1 MGGQSYGTGSSV
13 LPFLTQFNKLLQPQ
27 ANEMN
32 YVTTLK
38 QEIREYLL
46 ENTKKNLNFLVLGCS
61 SFLDKRWST
70 LSFLPD
76 VKKLEIKR
84 KIMRELEQL
93 EIVWK
98 DSNLDVQPPSKKKK
112 GFNMDI
118 DGDSAELEAG
128 STQAEREFKSFEG
141 ERNLDPGEDPFPW
154 WRCRKTKY
162 PLMSQLARKYLA
174 VMGTSTPAERVFSQL
189 GRVLEKRRLK
199 MKDSLFSSL
208 MFLSDC
214 DL

>member
-1 MGGQSYGTGSSV
+1 M
-13 LPFLTQFNKLLQPQ
+13 
-27 ANEMN
+27 
-32 YVTTLK
+32 
-38 QEIREYLL
+38 
-46 ENTKKNLNFLVLGCS
+46 KKNLNFLVLGCS
-61 SFLDKRWST
+61 TFLDKLWST

-141 ERNLDPGEDPFPW
+141 
-154 WRCRKTKY
+154 
-162 PLMSQLARKYLA
+162 
-174 VMGTSTPAERVFSQL
+174 
-189 GRVLEKRRLK
+189 
-199 MKDSLFSSL
+199 
-208 MFLSDC
+208 
-214 DL
+214 